1 MLQKAV
7 IEPGSRLNRETHKIL
22 DDLRV
27 KFRISDIE
35 EIHTAKV
42 KIGSPIAI
50 LSTSMNSGSLFERNT
65 FPVWKSP

>member
-27 KFRISDIE
+27 KLRISDIE

-42 KIGSPIAI
+42 NDRIPDRHSVNIYE
-50 LSTSMNSGSLFERNT
+50 ER
-65 FPVWKSP
+65 FVV